1 MKSSVAAAVVSPSS
15 EGSEALPGTL
25 PERGIITGGLY
36 ITMPASGV
44 MRE

>member
-1 MKSSVAAAVVSPSS
+1 MKSFVAAVVINPRSGGFWSS
-15 EGSEALPGTL
+15 SMHPAGGE
-25 PERGIITGGLY
+25 IITGGLY